1 MAVTIQQVPQIY
13 TPSDNPIMWRFS
25 SNQTGQANFSF
36 LVEVYIDA
44 VLDSRH
50 IVFPEVGIYAHFDA
64 SERLKA
70 SVQAS
75 SLSNTL
81 VQDAAN
87 WKSCYIKITE
97 RYGTPPTNQAN
108 ATSSTVYAFKSSLS
122 DEDFVNFDH
131 RNYLVNYTT
140 FGFMT
145 NFDRNSLVL
154 GTNTDFYLQVI
165 NNLLTPDLVIE
176 YYDVDNVLLGDTTTA
191 ISNTIRI
198 LQINLKDTLHTIP
211 SGTAY
216 MNITLQGAT
225 ISEVIRLN
233 ILQSDACNVLTPC
246 IWLNEFGGF
255 EQYIFT
261 HNYISRSEIQSYSY
275 ERQFGKWNGSTFEYN
290 VFNSGVTNYLKV
302 IKDSGEIVSDWINE
316 DLQGSVVRMYES
328 PYVVVQIGATSYYQI
343 IVVNS
348 SYEIKQGRFEELF
361 NEIVQYEKSNMRKSI
376 NL

>member
-1 MAVTIQQVPQIY
+1 MAITIQQVPQLY
-13 TPSDNPIMWRFS
+13 TPSDSPIMWRFS
-25 SNQTGQANFSF
+25 SDKTNEANFSF

-70 SVQAS
+70 SVSAS

-81 VQDAAN
+81 VQDAGN

-97 RYGTPPTNQAN
+97 RYGTPIANQAN
-108 ATSSTVYAFKSSLS
+108 TTSSTVYTFKGCLS
-122 DEDFVNFDH
+122 DEDFVNWDH
-131 RNYLVNYTT
+131 RKYLVNYIAY
-140 FGFMT
+140 GFMT
-145 NFDRNSLVL
+145 NFDRTSLVL

-165 NNLLTPDLVIE
+165 NNLLTPNLTIE
-176 YYDVDNVLLGDTTTA
+176 YYDDENNLLDLVQTA

-216 MNITLQGAT
+216 MNVYIDGSTN
-225 ISEVIRLN
+225 SEVIRLN
-233 ILQSDACNVLTPC
+233 VIQSDACNVLTPC

-261 HNYISRSEIQSYSY
+261 HNYISRSEIKSYSY

-302 IKDSGEIVSDWINE
+302 IKDSGEIVSDWISE

-328 PYVVVQIGATSYYQI
+328 PYVVVQIGTTSYYQI

-348 SYEIKQGRFEELF
+348 SYEIKQGRFDELF